1 MPATRTFL
9 VNPNYVSLM
18 GWKQII
24 THSDHF
30 QLVQTTESIDK
41 IAGLD
46 RTSNNLILA
55 DLSQNGK
62 KYINQITAL
71 ITNPAIDLLLV
82 VDLEDHALIQELKEM
97 GIRGIL
103 TTHCE
108 AQEIKNAL
116 DNIRLGK
123 RFYCGDILDVLIQPN
138 ETEVLPAK
146 SDEILSTREIEVL
159 ECVVKGLTTSQIA
172 EELHVS
178 THTIN
183 SHRKNML
190 KKLNLTSPVELII
203 YAIKSGIV
211 NL

>member
-24 THSDHF
+24 SHSDHF
-30 QLVQTTESIDK
+30 QLVQTIESVDQVQ
-41 IAGLD
+41 GLD
-46 RTSNNLILA
+46 QTANNLILA
-55 DLSQNGK
+55 DLSHNGRK
-62 KYINQITAL
+62 FLPQITQL
-71 ITNPAIDLLLV
+71 INHPTVDLLLV
-82 VDLEDHALIQELKEM
+82 VDLSDHSLIEDLKEM
-97 GIRGIL
+97 GVRGIL
-103 TTHCE
+103 TTHCD
-108 AQEIKNAL
+108 AQEIKTAL

-123 RFYCGDILDVLIQPN
+123 RFYCGDILEVLIQPN
-138 ETEVLPAK
+138 EKEDGSSK
-146 SDEILSTREIEVL
+146 SDEVLSTREIEVL

-203 YAIKSGIV
+203 YAIKEGIV